1 MKLTHSNIQHSI
13 QWNSNHSVK
22 TKLWPRSGVW
32 IPCAPFH
39 ELHETFRHHLGA
51 LPDPTCF
58 RGEWSWKTGMLS
70 CIHGIWAAGLQPF
83 LCFIIIFFLL
93 QMRSPTTQPVYKV
106 KSWVKLHSIYETQWG
121 RKSMASHLKPLFM
134 VSHTKPSPLP
144 GCTVVLVIA
153 IYALCSPKHK

>member
-1 MKLTHSNIQHSI
+1 MKQEPFSENQAVAKVRSLNPLCSFPWATRDLQAPPRCTTRSYVLQGRVKLKNRHAFMYP
-13 QWNSNHSVK
+13 WN
-22 TKLWPRSGVW
+22 
-32 IPCAPFH
+32 
-39 ELHETFRHHLGA
+39 LG
-51 LPDPTCF
+51 C
-58 RGEWSWKTGMLS
+58 RV
-70 CIHGIWAAGLQPF
+70 AAISLF
-83 LCFIIIFFLL
+83 YYYFFLL